1 MLVVTKPKLGDS
13 PMTTLDFITQL
24 FCRVD
29 DKMTSVSK
37 HSQANLYPNC
47 TDDACFA
54 VHFTGSNWLMA

>member
-29 DKMTSVSK
+29 DNMTSVSK
-37 HSQANLYPNC
+37 HSQANLMV
-47 TDDACFA
+47 
-54 VHFTGSNWLMA
+54 VHFVKTVTDPF